1 MTRTTHRPAWR
12 RVLIGAVRAG
22 RVLAACSN
30 AGEEIAGKIQKKLET
45 NGIPVKTVTC
55 DKKAA
60 KKGDVF
66 SCTATTTDGTS
77 IPYKVTMTASDRF
90 SADPTVLVVRKAEL
104 EKALATSGRQI
115 TGEQAVTVSC
125 GAKALYTGPQISEA
139 RCVGTVDG
147 VSVPLVVT
155 LDGTQVVGAPAK
167 PLVIKAKAEPEL
179 AAQLKAAA
187 GDGTTFTIDCGTA
200 KVTVLASADST
211 FECTGVASDGSKGT
225 VTATIQ
231 QDGTAKAT
239 KVTQTS

>member
-12 RVLIGAVRAG
+12 RVLIGAVLTSL
-22 RVLAACSN
+22 VLVACSN
-30 AGEEIAGKIQKKLET
+30 TGEEIAGKIQKKLES
-45 NGIPVKTVTC
+45 NGIPVKTVSC
-55 DKKAA
+55 DKKSA

-66 SCTATTTDGTS
+66 SCTATTTDGTT

-90 SADPTVLVVRKAEL
+90 SADPTLLVVLKAGL
-104 EKALATSGRQI
+104 EKALATSGRRI

-125 GAKALYTGPQISEA
+125 GTKAVYTGPQIKDA

-147 VSVPLVVT
+147 VSVPLLVT

-167 PLVIKAKAEPEL
+167 PLVIKAKVESEL
-179 AAQLKAAA
+179 ADQLKTAA

-211 FECTGVASDGSKGT
+211 FECTGAASDGSKGK
-225 VTATIQ
+225 VTAKIQ

-239 KVTQTS
+239 SVTQTS